1 MHQIRVLFAY
11 NKTQTRINNI
21 ITVTVHL
28 ISLLSIR
35 TQAHLREGEKW
46 LKKPNC
52 RDMFMITKLKSKHV
66 KGLQTLHAV
75 LWIIDGQICRSLL
88 KQWGVWT
95 LWQDDRSVTWGPYFP
110 MLRTECHVC
119 ANSAKALG
127 EKMDLNSAL
136 ATKFYSDWHLRTR
149 SQLKLA
155 EKESGKVTGGQA
167 CRVIGEELMY
177 VRSLALAETSE
188 ALPFWKSASRLLRY
202 TAGLWWTQG

>member
-52 RDMFMITKLKSKHV
+52 RDIFMITKLKSKHV

-88 KQWGVWT
+88 KQWGGVNIVARRQKCYMRALFPHAEDGVSCVCELSQSSRGEDGLKFCSGNKILFWLT
-95 LWQDDRSVTWGPYFP
+95 LEDQKSVEAGRKREREGHGRSGMQGYWW
-110 MLRTECHVC
+110 RAHVC
-119 ANSAKALG
+119 A
-127 EKMDLNSAL
+127 
-136 ATKFYSDWHLRTR
+136 
-149 SQLKLA
+149 
-155 EKESGKVTGGQA
+155 
-167 CRVIGEELMY
+167 
-177 VRSLALAETSE
+177 
-188 ALPFWKSASRLLRY
+188 
-202 TAGLWWTQG
+202 